1 VDGALWHFVGE
12 SSKGMRSDSLI
23 NSASSEYR
31 ILSRHSFVRRRIRFT
46 LPLFMLGVVLTCL
59 VAIPPKVRLYEVIGL
74 AILIYVVVSTLVSVC
89 ELTVVET
96 GLIVNRL
103 LLPAKFT
110 PWDAIER
117 VSVLE
122 HQDTSS
128 GVQIEIATI
137 GFYSGLSPLNRLPGL
152 VYGHGFRQT
161 IVVLKDAVE
170 DYDALID
177 ALKRHC
183 FVEKTQARR

>member
-1 VDGALWHFVGE
+1 
-12 SSKGMRSDSLI
+12 M
-23 NSASSEYR
+23 
-31 ILSRHSFVRRRIRFT
+31 RRRIRFT
-46 LPLFMLGVVLTCL
+46 LPLLMLATILVCVALIQPIVMIFELIGLGVIMF
-59 VAIPPKVRLYEVIGL
+59 VAI
-74 AILIYVVVSTLVSVC
+74 STLVSVC
-89 ELTVVET
+89 ELTVVES

-110 PWDAIER
+110 PWEAIER

-161 IVVLKDAVE
+161 IVVLRDAIE
-170 DYDALID
+170 DYDSLIE
-177 ALKRHC
+177 ALKSHC
-183 FVEKTQARR
+183 FVVKTQARR

>member
-1 VDGALWHFVGE
+1 
-12 SSKGMRSDSLI
+12 
-23 NSASSEYR
+23 
-31 ILSRHSFVRRRIRFT
+31 
-46 LPLFMLGVVLTCL
+46 MLACVMV
-59 VAIPPKVRLYEVIGL
+59 IPPKVRVYEVIGL
-74 AILIYVVVSTLVSVC
+74 AVVLYVVVSTLVSVC
-89 ELTVVET
+89 ELTVVED

-137 GFYSGLSPLNRLPGL
+137 GFYSGLSPLNRLVGV

-161 IVVLKDAVE
+161 IVVLKDSIE
-170 DYDALID
+170 NYDSLIE
-177 ALKRHC
+177 ALKGHC
-183 FVEKTQARR
+183 LVEKTQARR